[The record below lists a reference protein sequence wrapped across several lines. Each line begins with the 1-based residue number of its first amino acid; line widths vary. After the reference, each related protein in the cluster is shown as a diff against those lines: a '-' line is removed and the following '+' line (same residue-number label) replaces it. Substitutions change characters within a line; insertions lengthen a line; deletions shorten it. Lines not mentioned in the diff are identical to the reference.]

1 MALGPDIPLDDE
13 VVALVVVAELVV
25 PSPVQPPHTR
35 LPPASRLPQ
44 KHTREIPPK
53 LCDGQV
59 VSSLPVELPGIL
71 DTGVNAQRD
80 DGPVPLLASHSGAA
94 VAQVLIHPVHPAHV
108 GVVLLDNIW
117 LLHLNSTQSMN
128 D

>member
-71 DTGVNAQRD
+71 DTGVKAPHD
-80 DGPVPLLASHSGAA
+80 DQLVPVSYT
-94 VAQVLIHPVHPAHV
+94 
-108 GVVLLDNIW
+108 
-117 LLHLNSTQSMN
+117 HLTLPTTPYV
-128 D
+128 